1 MLVEPTFWLYTSG
14 KVTLNEMVEDFH
26 INRMSKCWKFGKFSS
41 PGVESCL
48 FFFFFGEYQSMSSSD
63 SFEI

>member
-1 MLVEPTFWLYTSG
+1 MLAAAVFWLSTSG

-41 PGVESCL
+41 PGVESCCFL
-48 FFFFFGEYQSMSSSD
+48 FFCECPSM
-63 SFEI
+63 